1 MSQQNVEIIKA
12 ATVRWN
18 AGDMGAVRDL
28 FHPNAIV
35 CLPDGWPEPG
45 PFVGGDAILRQF
57 EQNREVWDSDRLT
70 LSNFVDAGDRVVVRL
85 TWSGV
90 GRGLESQLDF
100 TAVYT
105 MRKGQVTY
113 QESFWDHAEALE
125 ALGLTEQDAHAD
137 S

>member
-1 MSQQNVEIIKA
+1 MSQENVEIIKA

-57 EQNREVWDSDRLT
+57 EQNREVWDSDKLT

-105 MRKGQVTY
+105 LRKGQVTY

-125 ALGLTEQDAHAD
+125 AVGLSERDAHAD